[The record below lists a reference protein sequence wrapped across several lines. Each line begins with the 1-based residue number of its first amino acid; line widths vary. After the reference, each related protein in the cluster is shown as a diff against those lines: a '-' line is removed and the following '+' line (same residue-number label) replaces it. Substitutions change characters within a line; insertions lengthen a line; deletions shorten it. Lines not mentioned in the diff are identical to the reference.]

1 MAKTLGT
8 ILAVAGA
15 AALVATGVGAVGG
28 LIAFGTTAGVGIGS
42 IGLGTLLTASSLLT
56 AAGGL
61 ISSIG
66 QKAPRAEQTEQAVKV
81 PIPPRISGY
90 GTNRLYMAYCL
101 YVTAKDGYAV
111 DVGSFHEGRI
121 DSVIGYYLGD
131 KKITIDASG
140 FVDEQPDGQFGSNHD
155 TVRIGWTL
163 GPAINTAFAPVIAK
177 VPEIWTTAHRGD
189 GVATGFAIWKAVKA
203 KNYQKVY
210 SGGGPNQ
217 MPLSLVMKL
226 QPVFDWR
233 DPAQSVS
240 DPATWTWSENAI
252 LHLAHYLL
260 VRDNKSW
267 EIHFVPTLAYWT
279 AAADVCDEAVPLKS
293 GGTEPRYRGCVV
305 HKHTDEHKS
314 VVASLL
320 ACCDGWMSPRAD
332 MALVVYAGRYSPPS
346 VTVDDRDV
354 VSYSVQDGIEEENAV
369 NTIPLTYV
377 SSLHDYTTVDTD
389 AWVDDEDIERRGKE
403 LASGGLANQV
413 PSHSQARRLGK
424 RAYAEA
430 MAGKRGTCTL
440 RSTGRKILGQRYIR
454 LILTELGFDEV
465 VQVKAPVK
473 RDPTTGQVSFA
484 WILADPNVDSWNP
497 ATEEGNPAPVGNVI
511 AAEPL
516 EPPTIDTAVADYSSD
531 SGAGTAGVFLRLTVD
546 APDRED
552 LTWYLRTRE
561 AGATIWGERE
571 YTDIDPG
578 TTVELATE
586 FVPANT
592 SVEVEAAYSVGD
604 GRTSPWSTSAIVDTS
619 TANLPPQQVTELAAT
634 GGTGTASITYRNPTS
649 TNFGYAR
656 IYRGTTT
663 VFADAVQVGPDQAGG
678 LGASVSYT
686 DTVAAGTYR
695 YWVRTFNPTGA
706 GGTPRGPVPAVGS

>member
-1 MAKTLGT
+1 MSKTVQS
-8 ILAVAGA
+8 IVAVAA
-15 AALVATGVGAVGG
+15 AVGVLVTTGNVSLALATYSVTKGLQGAV
-28 LIAFGTTAGVGIGS
+28 FN
-42 IGLGTLLTASSLLT
+42 
-56 AAGGL
+56 
-61 ISSIG
+61 
-66 QKAPRAEQTEQAVKV
+66 KAPRPEQAETAIKMA
-81 PIPPRISGY
+81 IPPRVSGY
-90 GTNRLYMAYCL
+90 GQNRLYMAYAL

-111 DVGSFHEGRI
+111 DVGAFHEGRV
-121 DSVIGYYLGD
+121 DSVVGHYLGD
-131 KKITIDASG
+131 KKITINGSG
-140 FVDEQPDGQFGSNHD
+140 FVDEQPDGQFGSDSD
-155 TVRIGWTL
+155 TVQIGWTL
-163 GPAINTAFAPVIAK
+163 GPATNTAFAPVIAK
-177 VPEIWTTAHRGD
+177 VPEIWTTDHRGD
-189 GVATGFAIWKAVKA
+189 GVVTGFAIWKAVKA

-233 DPAQSVS
+233 DPAQSVT
-240 DPATWTWSENAI
+240 DPLTWTWSENAI

-267 EIHFVPTLAYWT
+267 AIHFAPTLAYWT
-279 AAADVCDEAVPLKS
+279 AAADVCDEAVALKA
-293 GGTEPRYRGCVV
+293 GGSEARYRGCVV

-389 AWVDDEDIERRGKE
+389 PWTDEDDIERRGKE

-424 RAYAEA
+424 RAFAEA

-454 LILTELGFDEV
+454 LILTEIGFDEV

-497 ATEEGNPAPVGNVI
+497 ATEEGNPAPVGSTI

-516 EPPTIDTAVADYSSD
+516 DTPMIISATAVYSAVGQTPEGD
-531 SGAGTAGVFLRLTVD
+531 EVIDPTPGQTATGARVLIAATG
-546 APDRED
+546 PDRAD
-552 LTWYLRTRE
+552 LTWFARWRV
-561 AGATIWGERE
+561 GVSGSWNERE
-571 YTDIDPG
+571 YADADPG
-578 TTVELATE
+578 PAVSFTTE
-586 FVPANT
+586 FVPLATNIN
-592 SVEVEAAYSVGD
+592 VEVAYSVGD
-604 GRTSPWSTSAIVDTS
+604 GRLSDWSD
-619 TANLPPQQVTELAAT
+619 
-634 GGTGTASITYRNPTS
+634 PTVV
-649 TNFGYAR
+649 N
-656 IYRGTTT
+656 TTT
-663 VFADAVQVGPDQAGG
+663 G
-678 LGASVSYT
+678 
-686 DTVAAGTYR
+686 
-695 YWVRTFNPTGA
+695 
-706 GGTPRGPVPAVGS
+706 